1 MPFQLWIIIDACVA
15 VLILGIVNSILF
27 ETTLLFIVPPLLVIV
42 IVVTMWLIRK
52 YHLRK
57 WWWAEA
63 VGTSAGQSAPACT

>member
-42 IVVTMWLIRK
+42 IVVTMCLIRK

-57 WWWAEA
+57 
-63 VGTSAGQSAPACT
+63 

>member
-27 ETTLLFIVPPLLVIV
+27 ETTLLFIVPQQLVIV

-57 WWWAEA
+57 
-63 VGTSAGQSAPACT
+63 

>member
-15 VLILGIVNSILF
+15 VLILWIVNSILF
-27 ETTLLFIVPPLLVIV
+27 ETTLLFIVPPLMVIV

-57 WWWAEA
+57 
-63 VGTSAGQSAPACT
+63 